1 MLPEQQGFTMMSS
14 KLQHCA
20 DGFCPVDTHSVL
32 VVHSVR
38 SQTHGSRILIRHV
51 A

>member
-1 MLPEQQGFTMMSS
+1 MLPEQQEFTMM
-14 KLQHCA
+14 LQHCA

-38 SQTHGSRILIRHV
+38 SQRHGSPILV
-51 A
+51 QYAMLPD